1 MTSVTAVRAR
11 AVALPAWLW
20 LAGIVAVSVFVHA
33 ELAHRIAAPWIMV
46 DELVYSELAKSFAAH
61 GHFLV
66 RGVPSHGYGFVYP
79 VLIAPAWRLSSS
91 VPNAYLVAKI
101 VNAVIM
107 SLAAV
112 PVYFL
117 ARRLLAPRLALVAA
131 ALTVAVPSML
141 YTGTLMTENAFYP
154 VFLTCVLALVVM
166 LERPTPVNQLLV
178 LALCG
183 LAFATRQQAL
193 ALVPAILTAPLLYA
207 PRRLRQFAWLYG
219 TVGVAAVV
227 ALLATVAR
235 GRSPLTLL
243 GAYRAATTSNYSV
256 GGVFHFIVYHLGEI
270 DLYLGVIPFAALIAL
285 WFAPGRARA
294 FAAATLPVFVFLTI
308 EVAAFAS
315 QASVDKIEE
324 RNLFYVAP
332 FALIALLATPLRKR
346 AVLAGAAVAGV
357 LPVFVDFPH
366 FIKTSAVADTF
377 ALLPWW
383 WVQDHWITLGQV
395 RWAALGVSLVAAG
408 FFVLLPRRYALVLPA
423 LVGVYF
429 VLTTLVVENGRHG
442 IHQASLGKLWA
453 GIRVARPN
461 WIDHAVD
468 TGASVAI
475 LRSGQMSDET
485 VWENEFFNRSVG
497 TIYSYAVQRVPDP
510 LPETPLTKRGEQLV
524 AGGRVVRASYVLTDG
539 SVDLLGKPVA
549 VDPQLGVT
557 LYRVNG
563 PLIVPVNVT
572 GLYPDTWSG
581 PSVLYRRT
589 HCAGGRLAVQLGSD
603 PALFNRTQVVTAIEN
618 GRVVSR
624 VRIAPAGSVLL
635 GVHLSPVD
643 SVCTVRFDVAHTAVP
658 GGGDPRRLGAHFL
671 AFDYKP

>member
-1 MTSVTAVRAR
+1 MSAVAALRAR
-11 AVALPAWLW
+11 AIAVPAWFW
-20 LAGIVAVSVFVHA
+20 LAGIVAVSVFARAV
-33 ELAHRIAAPWIMV
+33 LAHRIVAPWIMV
-46 DELVYSELAKSFAAH
+46 DEIVYSELAKSFAAH

-79 VLIAPAWRLSSS
+79 VLIAPAWRIFSS
-91 VPNAYLVAKI
+91 VPDAYHAAKI
-101 VNAVIM
+101 ANSVIM

-112 PVYFL
+112 PAYYL
-117 ARRLLAPRLALVAA
+117 ARRLLTARLALVVA

-154 VFLTCVLALVVM
+154 VFLTCVLALVAM
-166 LERPTPVNQLLV
+166 LERPTPARQLLV

-183 LAFATRQQAL
+183 VAYATRQQAL
-193 ALVPAILTAPLLYA
+193 ALVPAILTAPLLYE
-207 PRRLRQFAWLYG
+207 PRRLRRFAWLYG
-219 TVGVAAVV
+219 TVGGAAVV

-256 GGVFHFIVYHLGEI
+256 GGVLHFIVYHLGEL
-270 DLYLGVIPFAALIAL
+270 DLYLGVFPFAALIAL
-285 WFAPGRARA
+285 WLAPGRARA

-315 QASVDKIEE
+315 QSSVDKIEE

-332 FALIALLATPLRKR
+332 FALIALLAVPQRRR

-395 RWAALGVSLVAAG
+395 RWAVLGVSLTAAA
-408 FFVLLPRRYALVLPA
+408 FFVLLPRRYSLVLPV

-453 GIRVARPN
+453 GIRVPQPN
-461 WIDHAVD
+461 WIDRAVGPD
-468 TGASVAI
+468 ASVTI
-475 LRSGQMSDET
+475 LRNAATADET
-485 VWENEFFNRSVG
+485 VWENEFFNRSVRAIDAYG
-497 TIYSYAVQRVPDP
+497 VTRVPDP
-510 LPETPLTKRGEQLV
+510 LPETMLTSNR
-524 AGGRVVRASYVLTDG
+524 AGNLGVQVQYVLGQDVVG
-539 SVDLLGKPVA
+539 QVVA
-549 VDPQLGVT
+549 SDPQIRVN
-557 LYRVNG
+557 LYRVDG
-563 PLIVPVNVT
+563 PLVVAVT
-572 GLYPDTWSG
+572 RVHGLYPNDTWSG
-581 PSVLYRRT
+581 RRVT
-589 HCAGGRLAVQLGSD
+589 YSRSHCPGGTLTVQLATDG
-603 PALFNRTQVVTAIEN
+603 ALFTSVQTVVAREH
-618 GRVVSR
+618 
-624 VRIAPAGSVLL
+624 GSVVGRGSIPPTATTQLVVPL
-635 GVHLSPVD
+635 HSRSGTC
-643 SVCTVRFDVAHTAVP
+643 SVEFDVARTLVP
-658 GGGDPRRLGAHFL
+658 GHGDTRALGAHFL
-671 AFDYKP
+671 FDYEP

>member
-1 MTSVTAVRAR
+1 VRAR
-11 AVALPAWLW
+11 AIAVPAWLW
-20 LAGIVAVSVFVHA
+20 LAGIVALSVFVRA
-33 ELAHRIAAPWIMV
+33 VLAHRIVAPWIMV

-79 VLIAPAWRLSSS
+79 VLLAPAWRIFSS
-91 VPNAYLVAKI
+91 VPDAYLAAKI
-101 VNAVIM
+101 GNAVIM

-112 PVYFL
+112 PAYFL
-117 ARRLLAPRLALVAA
+117 ARRLLTTRLALFAA
-131 ALTVAVPSML
+131 ALTVTVPSML

-154 VFLTCVLALVVM
+154 VFLVCVLALVAM
-166 LERPTPVNQLLV
+166 LERPTRANQLLV

-183 LAFATRQQAL
+183 VAYATRAQAL
-193 ALVPAILTAPLLYA
+193 ALVPAILTAPPLYA

-219 TVGVAAVV
+219 TVGVAAIV

-256 GGVFHFIVYHLGEI
+256 GGVLHFIVYHLGEL
-270 DLYLGVIPFAALIAL
+270 DLYLGVFPFAALIAL
-285 WFAPGRARA
+285 WLAPSRARA

-332 FALIALLATPLRKR
+332 LALIALLAVPQRRR

-395 RWAALGVSLVAAG
+395 RWAALGVSLAAAA
-408 FFVLLPRRYALVLPA
+408 FFVALPRRYALVLPA

-442 IHQASLGKLWA
+442 IHQAALGKLWA
-453 GIRVARPN
+453 GIRVPKPN
-461 WIDHAVD
+461 WIDRAV
-468 TGASVAI
+468 GANASVTI
-475 LRSGQMSDET
+475 LRNGATADET
-485 VWENEFFNRSVG
+485 VWENEFFNRSVRAIDAYG
-497 TIYSYAVQRVPDP
+497 VTRVPDP
-510 LPETPLTKRGEQLV
+510 LPEKMLTLNR
-524 AGGRVVRASYVLTDG
+524 AGNLGVHVQYVLGQDVVG
-539 SVDLLGKPVA
+539 QIVA
-549 VDPQLGVT
+549 SDPQIGVN
-557 LYRVNG
+557 LYRVDG
-563 PLIVPVNVT
+563 PLVVAVT
-572 GLYPDTWSG
+572 RVHGLYPNDTWSG
-581 PSVLYRRT
+581 RRVT
-589 HCAGGRLAVQLGSD
+589 YSRSHCTGGTLSVQLMTDASLYTSAQTVVAHERGRIVGHASI
-603 PALFNRTQVVTAIEN
+603 PPTTATQLVVPLH
-618 GRVVSR
+618 SR
-624 VRIAPAGSVLL
+624 GGTCSVE
-635 GVHLSPVD
+635 
-643 SVCTVRFDVAHTAVP
+643 FDVARTLVP
-658 GGGDPRRLGAHFL
+658 GHGDSRALGAHFL
-671 AFDYKP
+671 FNYQP